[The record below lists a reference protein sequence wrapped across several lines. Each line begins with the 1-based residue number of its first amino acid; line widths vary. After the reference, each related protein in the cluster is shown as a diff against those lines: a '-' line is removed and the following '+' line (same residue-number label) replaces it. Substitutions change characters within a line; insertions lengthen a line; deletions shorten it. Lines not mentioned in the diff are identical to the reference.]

1 MTSEESI
8 PMPVN
13 LGSST
18 ESIGCIDEIATHC
31 SKILCAQMCQSC
43 ASVPGDF
50 SVVWGDVQKFV

>member
-31 SKILCAQMCQSC
+31 SKILCAQMC
-43 ASVPGDF
+43 
-50 SVVWGDVQKFV
+50 